1 MKYALV
7 TGSTK
12 GIGREI
18 GISLLKNDYY
28 VIFNYFND
36 FKSAEA
42 LDEFLSNQ
50 FKGKYSILKED
61 LSNHVIIENFVKKI
75 ESITKSLNVIVFNVG
90 ITDRSSFEQITW
102 EAWQKVFNT
111 NLSIPFFL
119 LKSLFNILTDGS
131 SIVFIGSLLGNIPH
145 SSSLSY
151 GVSKSAVHSLVKN
164 LVKNLPQKNIRVNGI
179 APGFVDTDWQND
191 KPEWLKEK
199 IISKIALKR
208 FCTPNEISSL
218 VMLLIKD
225 SYINGQIIQVD
236 GGYNYK

>member
-36 FKSAEA
+36 FKSAEV

-50 FKGKYSILKED
+50 FKGKYSIIKED
-61 LSNHVIIENFVKKI
+61 FSDYLIIDVFVKKI
-75 ESITKSLNVIVFNVG
+75 EAITKSLNVIVFNVG
-90 ITDRSSFEQITW
+90 ITDRSNFEQITW
-102 EAWQKVFNT
+102 EIWQKVFNT

-119 LKSLFNILTDGS
+119 LKSLFNILIDES
-131 SIVFIGSLLGNIPH
+131 SIVFIGSLLGNITH

-164 LVKNLPQKNIRVNGI
+164 LVKYLAQKKIRVNGI
-179 APGFVDTDWQND
+179 APGFVDTNWQND
-191 KPEWLKEK
+191 KPDWLKEK
-199 IISKIALKR
+199 IMNKIALER
-208 FCTPNEISSL
+208 FCAPNEISSL
-218 VMLLIKD
+218 VMLLIENN
-225 SYINGQIIQVD
+225 YINGEIIQID